1 MVFDELG
8 VERGLVDKHQP
19 LQGAAHD
26 GLAPGDPDLARAG
39 HIRPL
44 LLGGAQ
50 RFFYG

>member
-1 MVFDELG
+1 V
-8 VERGLVDKHQP
+8 
-19 LQGAAHD
+19 
-26 GLAPGDPDLARAG
+26 APGDPDLTRVG